1 MRRTTRRLAQ
11 LAFASG
17 IVAFGCATPAD
28 AIMPHDPPPWA
39 GRVEIVTV
47 EHTVEHTVEV
57 PVEVPA
63 SDGPRFDQLALG
75 AATGLAIGLFW
86 TAAARRRSTLLP

>member
-39 GRVEIVTV
+39 GRVDIVTV
-47 EHTVEHTVEV
+47 EHT
-57 PVEVPA
+57 VEVPA

-75 AATGLAIGLFW
+75 AATGLAIDLFW

>member
-17 IVAFGCATPAD
+17 IVAFGCAMPAD

-47 EHTVEHTVEV
+47 EHTVEV
-57 PVEVPA
+57 PVAVPA

-86 TAAARRRSTLLP
+86 TTTARRRTALLP